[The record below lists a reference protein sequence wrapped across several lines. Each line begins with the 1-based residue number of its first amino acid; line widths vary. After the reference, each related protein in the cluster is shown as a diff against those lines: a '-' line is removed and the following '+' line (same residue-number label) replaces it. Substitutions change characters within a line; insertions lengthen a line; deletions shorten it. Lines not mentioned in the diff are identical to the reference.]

1 MKNRYKELSVG
12 HQLAID
18 RIINSVAS
26 NPNPKNYS
34 ISMELARSLSTNDL
48 IQLIAFSSNKIMIF
62 SETNIKKGNCL
73 ELEYA
78 DICLNGN
85 SIQITINNQDWS
97 KNE

>member
-1 MKNRYKELSVG
+1 MNNRYKELSVG

-18 RIINSVAS
+18 AIINSVAS

-34 ISMELARSLSTNDL
+34 ISMELARALSTNDL
-48 IQLIAFSSNKIMIF
+48 IQLILFSSDKIMIF
-62 SETNIKKGNCL
+62 PATNIKKGNCL
-73 ELEYA
+73 ELKYS

-97 KNE
+97 EYE

>member
-48 IQLIAFSSNKIMIF
+48 IQLIQFSSNKIMIF
-62 SETNIKKGNCL
+62 PETDIRKGNCL

>member
-1 MKNRYKELSVG
+1 MNNRYKELSVG

-48 IQLIAFSSNKIMIF
+48 IQLILFSSDKIMIF
-62 SETNIKKGNCL
+62 PETDIRKGNCL

>member
-1 MKNRYKELSVG
+1 MNNRYKELSVG
-12 HQLAID
+12 HQFAID

-34 ISMELARSLSTNDL
+34 TSMELARALSTNDL
-48 IQLIAFSSNKIMIF
+48 IQLIQFSSNKIMIF
-62 SETNIKKGNCL
+62 PATNIRKGNCL
-73 ELEYA
+73 ELKYA

-97 KNE
+97 EYE